1 MKQIIQNYK
10 TGKVSLED
18 VPVPQCGRKSIL
30 VRNCH
35 SLISIGTEKATIELG
50 KKSLLGK
57 ARARPDLVKRVIEK
71 AKNEG
76 ILKTFSEAMGRL
88 DTPTPLGYS
97 AAGVVV
103 EVGIEAHGF
112 APGDRVACIGQGFAS
127 HADYISV
134 PVNLAVK
141 LPETVSTE
149 LAAFSMLGCIALHGI
164 RTANLTFG
172 SSVAVIGLGLL
183 GQLTVQLLKAYGC
196 TVFAFD
202 INAEKTGLAE
212 KNGATFAN
220 HDAESFENKVAAH
233 TKDEGVDAVII
244 TAATQSSEPVDF
256 AIKLS
261 RQKGKIVIVGV
272 ADIHP
277 NRNELWLKEIELVVS
292 KAAGPGS
299 LMESYEKDG
308 VDYPIELARWSENR
322 NLQEFIRLIDC
333 KLIDLSSLITQ
344 KYPIAEAEKVYD
356 AFLENKINNPIG
368 MLFEYPNSPDIER
381 RLTLKASA
389 KKNKTNINV
398 SVVGAGLY
406 GKAIFLP
413 ALQKM
418 KNVSLNTLVTSSGVS
433 ANHNAKRFGFSA
445 CATDINVVF
454 SGSETD
460 ALIALTP
467 HSQHANLI
475 IKAIENN
482 KSLLIEKPLCID
494 QTELNKISDAYH
506 HAAEKPLI
514 MIGHN
519 RRYSPH
525 SVRMQAWLKNR
536 VNPAVMSFRINAG
549 KIPAEHWVH
558 ADREGRSRI
567 VGEMTHFIDL
577 MLYLLDEKPISVFAF
592 RVAGDDKS
600 IINNDNLVATI
611 QFDRGSVASLVY
623 ASEGNRSFNREYL
636 EIFFDEKI
644 ITSTDFRVSELMS
657 GKKSEKFKTSGQALG
672 HSEEINTFIN
682 YASGEKNNYSV
693 ENEFITMQTA
703 FAIENAL
710 ASKSAQSPERQ
721 RVESIDEEKNR
732 SGQQSL

>member
-1 MKQIIQNYK
+1 MKQIVQNYK
-10 TGKVSLED
+10 TGKVTLEE
-18 VPVPQCGRKSIL
+18 VPVPLCGRKSIL
-30 VRNCH
+30 VKNCH

-97 AAGVVV
+97 AAGIVV
-103 EVGIEAHGF
+103 EAGIEAHGF

-127 HADYISV
+127 HADYISI

-141 LPETVSTE
+141 LPESVSTE
-149 LAAFSMLGCIALHGI
+149 FAAFSMLGCIALHGI
-164 RTANLTFG
+164 RMANLTFG
-172 SSVAVIGLGLL
+172 VSVVVIGLGLL

-196 TVFAFD
+196 RVFAFD
-202 INAEKTGLAE
+202 INAEKTALAE
-212 KNGATFAN
+212 KNGAAFADHN
-220 HDAESFENKVAAH
+220 AESFENKIAAC
-233 TKDEGVDAVII
+233 TKNEGVDAVII

-256 AIKLS
+256 AINLL
-261 RQKGKIVIVGV
+261 RQKGKMVVVGV

-299 LMESYEKDG
+299 LMEPYEKDG
-308 VDYPIELARWSENR
+308 IDYPIELARWSENR
-322 NLQEFIRLIDC
+322 NLQEFVRLIEN

-344 KYPIAEAEKVYD
+344 KYAINEAENVYD
-356 AFLENKINNPIG
+356 AFLQNKINNPIG
-368 MLFEYPNSPDIER
+368 MLFEYPNSLDIQR
-381 RLTLKASA
+381 RLTLKSTS
-389 KKNKTNINV
+389 KKNKSNINI

-418 KNVSLNTLVTSSGVS
+418 KNVHLNTLVTSSGVS

-445 CATDINVVF
+445 CATDINEVLNDA
-454 SGSETD
+454 ETD

-467 HSQHANLI
+467 HSQHADFI

-482 KSLLIEKPLCID
+482 KALLIEKPLCID
-494 QTELNKISDAYH
+494 QSELNKMIDVY
-506 HAAEKPLI
+506 HAASEKPVI

-525 SVRMQAWLKNR
+525 ALKMRLWLEKR
-536 VNPAVMSFRINAG
+536 INPAVMSLRVNAG

-558 ADREGRSRI
+558 SDQQGRSRI

-577 MLYLLDEKPISVFAF
+577 MQYLLDEKPASVFAF
-592 RVAGDDKS
+592 RVSGDDKS
-600 IINNDNLVATI
+600 IVNNDNLIATI
-611 QFDRGSVASLVY
+611 QFNRGSVATLIY
-623 ASEGNRSFNREYL
+623 ASEGNRAFNREYT

-644 ITSTDFRVSELMS
+644 ITSSDFRVSELMAA
-657 GKKSEKFKTSGQALG
+657 KKSEKFKTSSQALG
-672 HSEEINTFIN
+672 HSEEIAAFVH
-682 YASGEKNNYSV
+682 YALGDKNNYSF

-703 FAIENAL
+703 FAI
-710 ASKSAQSPERQ
+710 
-721 RVESIDEEKNR
+721 R
-732 SGQQSL
+732 SE